1 MFLYVSG
8 KTRYNRKRKSRLD
21 THETSMHGI
30 IYKRKASQADVLL
43 FLLFRTQSLLSILVS
58 VFVFTI
64 IHLECKFLIV
74 LIALEKT

>member
-1 MFLYVSG
+1 MSG
-8 KTRYNRKRKSRLD
+8 ITRYNRKRKSRLD

-30 IYKRKASQADVLL
+30 IYKRKASQADMLL
-43 FLLFRTQSLLSILVS
+43 FLLFQTLSLLATLVS
-58 VFVFTI
+58 LFLFTI